1 MNNLVKFIIGQ
12 IEHIRMGAGADFL
25 FQIRPSC
32 QRVDEISCSTAG
44 STRNRSLLGDGGP
57 NSDCV
62 RQCDGLVTKNSLRK
76 WLWRPV
82 LARGAMWDLRSPRPE
97 TKASLYEPFLKRAD
111 HYLAPKS
118 PSGWGLSAV
127 FRLWWFHLQFLCWL
141 AFYSVIAISV
151 FGLRYKEGWLWGLVN
166 SQISF
171 STSAAR
177 PSAMAFNFGHFLIA
191 GVLALSAV
199 SAETIQLQPTQGIL
213 IPAPLAENIRVSRG
227 AYGGYGA
234 PAASAPAS
242 SSYSAPAAQS
252 YSAPAVQSYSAPAAQ
267 SYSAPA
273 GPSYSA
279 PAAPTY
285 SAPATIPSPPCPKN
299 YLFSCQPSLQPVPCN
314 SPSPSY
320 GSAGAYSQYVP
331 HYAVPFVREL

>member
-1 MNNLVKFIIGQ
+1 
-12 IEHIRMGAGADFL
+12 
-25 FQIRPSC
+25 
-32 QRVDEISCSTAG
+32 
-44 STRNRSLLGDGGP
+44 
-57 NSDCV
+57 
-62 RQCDGLVTKNSLRK
+62 
-76 WLWRPV
+76 
-82 LARGAMWDLRSPRPE
+82 
-97 TKASLYEPFLKRAD
+97 
-111 HYLAPKS
+111 
-118 PSGWGLSAV
+118 
-127 FRLWWFHLQFLCWL
+127 
-141 AFYSVIAISV
+141 
-151 FGLRYKEGWLWGLVN
+151 
-166 SQISF
+166 
-171 STSAAR
+171 
-177 PSAMAFNFGHFLIA
+177 MAFNFGHFLIA

-252 YSAPAVQSYSAPAAQ
+252 YSAPAAQSYSAPAVQSYSAPAAQSYSAPAAQ